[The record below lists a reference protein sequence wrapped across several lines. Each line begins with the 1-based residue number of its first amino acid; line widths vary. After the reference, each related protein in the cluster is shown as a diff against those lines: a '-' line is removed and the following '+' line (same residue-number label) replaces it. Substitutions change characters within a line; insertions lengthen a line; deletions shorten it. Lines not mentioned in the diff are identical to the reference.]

1 MANIAVGERFPA
13 FILPDKQGEPFD
25 LRSQLIEGPLM
36 FVFYRGDWW
45 PYCNGQLVSFARD
58 YEEFE
63 ERGVRIAGISVD
75 PPSRNAAMVDKLDLS
90 FHLLSDPRGDLI
102 KRCGLWNEEEGV
114 SEPAIVALEKSG
126 TVQYLYSGG
135 SDFADRPQEESLLYI
150 LDRVGAESA
159 EEYGGDEPVIQISAE
174 EAEKETVR
182 PDKPVITLEQLKP
195 YYRGVYFATVSMNK
209 KLVDEG
215 LQGESIA
222 KKVNGYQALV
232 TEYNEAIQETIEAKA
247 ARVEQ

>member
-1 MANIAVGERFPA
+1 
-13 FILPDKQGEPFD
+13 
-25 LRSQLIEGPLM
+25 
-36 FVFYRGDWW
+36 
-45 PYCNGQLVSFARD
+45 
-58 YEEFE
+58 
-63 ERGVRIAGISVD
+63 
-75 PPSRNAAMVDKLDLS
+75 MVDKLDLP
-90 FHLLSDPRGDLI
+90 FPLLSDPRGDLI
-102 KRCGLWNEEEGV
+102 KHCGLWNDEEGV
-114 SEPAIVALEKSG
+114 SEPAILALDKSG

-150 LDRVGAESA
+150 LDRVGAESD
-159 EEYGGDEPVIQISAE
+159 EEYGGDEPEIQISAE

-182 PDKPVITLEQLKP
+182 PDKPVIALEQLKP

-222 KKVNGYQALV
+222 KRVNGYQALV
-232 TEYNEAIQETIEAKA
+232 TEYNAAIQETIEAKA